1 METQGTGTS
10 GAARDASAGSAS
22 WHALPAQQVLSRLGV
37 DERSGLGAGP
47 LRDRRREHGPNRL
60 PQAPPRSLVAIVLGQ
75 FRSPLI
81 YLLLLAAVLA
91 LVFGELRDA
100 GVILGVVVLNALVGA
115 LQEGRA
121 ERSLRALQA
130 QVSEHAR
137 VRREGR
143 ETRIDAADLVPGDI
157 VLLEAGD
164 AVAADMRLLQ
174 ATVLRVAEA
183 PLTGESEPVAKQV
196 DAVLADAAL
205 AERASMVFA
214 GTQVTEGHAL
224 AVVVATGAATE
235 LGRIARLAGDAR
247 PPPTPIERRI
257 AHLGR
262 VIMVVAAG
270 MFVLVFA
277 VGWVRGLALSHIV
290 MLAISQLVGMIPEG
304 LPVAVTVA
312 LAVGV
317 RRMARQR
324 AVIRRLTAV
333 ETLGATRLICTD
345 KTGTLTRNE
354 MSVVAVQPARGGE
367 IAVHGVGYAP
377 DGELCRDGQVLRVGA
392 DAALDAL
399 LEAVALCN
407 DARLL
412 APTDGHGGWRA
423 LGDPT
428 EAALLALARRGGI
441 DVDALRERWPRRAE
455 WPFDPARRL
464 MATAHGDGGE
474 HRILLK
480 GAPEMILPLCGE
492 SGGRPLDDAARKN
505 IEQAQARMADRALRV
520 LAVAQVMAPA
530 LGESPASASWRGRA
544 QWLGLVGQIDP
555 PRPEAAAAIAACR
568 SAGIRTV
575 MVTGDHARTGLAIA
589 RELGMAD
596 GGGVVM
602 EGSEL
607 AALDVD
613 ALRER
618 LPQVA
623 VFARVEPAQKLRIV
637 EASQRRGE
645 VVTMTG
651 DGVND
656 APALR
661 QADVGVAMGRSG
673 TAVAREAASM
683 VITDDNFA
691 TIVGAVRQ
699 GRVVYRN
706 IRKAIMLLFAGSM
719 AEVAVLLLAMLAGFP
734 PPFAAVQI
742 LWNNLV
748 TEGVI
753 TVNLIMEPAEGDEMH
768 EPPVARD
775 APLLDRVLLERV
787 ALLALTM
794 AAVSL
799 GWFVVRL
806 GSGLPLVQAQTET
819 FTLLA
824 ICEWFAVLG
833 ARSARQSAFRLGLQR
848 NPWLLGGLLA
858 GVVLQTAVVAI
869 PALNE
874 LFHTVPFGL
883 HVLVAMVLVAS
894 SVLWVDEAFKA
905 VRRRRRS
912 R

>member
-1 METQGTGTS
+1 MQTDAAKASGT
-10 GAARDASAGSAS
+10 ARDVGAGAAS
-22 WHALPAQQVLSRLGV
+22 WHALCPARALARLGV
-37 DERSGLGAGP
+37 DERNGLNAP
-47 LRDRRREHGPNRL
+47 EVRARRHEYGCNRL
-60 PQAPPRSLVAIVLGQ
+60 PQAPRRGIHAIVLGQ

-81 YLLLLAAVLA
+81 YLLLVAAVLA
-91 LVFGELRDA
+91 LLFGELRDA
-100 GVILGVVVLNALVGA
+100 AVILGVVILNAVVGA

-121 ERSLRALQA
+121 ERALRALQE
-130 QVSEHAR
+130 QVSEHVR
-137 VRREGR
+137 VRRDGHEQR
-143 ETRIDAADLVPGDI
+143 VDATDLVPGDI

-164 AVAADMRLLQ
+164 AVAADMRLLRSSALQ
-174 ATVLRVAEA
+174 LAEA
-183 PLTGESEPVAKQV
+183 TLTGESAPVAKQV
-196 DAVLADAAL
+196 DAVDVDVALAD
-205 AERASMVFA
+205 RASMVFA

-224 AVVVATGAATE
+224 AVVVATGANTE
-235 LGRIARLAGDAR
+235 LGRIAALAGTAR
-247 PPPTPIERRI
+247 PPATPIERRI

-262 VIMVVAAG
+262 VIMAVAAV

-277 VGWVRGLALSHIV
+277 VGWLRGLALSHIV

-333 ETLGATRLICTD
+333 ETLGAIRLICTD

-354 MSVVAVQPARGGE
+354 MSVVAVQPAQGGE
-367 IAVHGVGYAP
+367 IEVSGVGYAP
-377 DGELCRDGQVLRVGA
+377 DGQLRRAGRRLRVGT
-392 DAALDAL
+392 DPALDAL

-412 APTDGHGGWRA
+412 APADGGDGWRA

-428 EAALLALARRGGI
+428 EAALLVLARRGGV
-441 DVDALRERWPRRAE
+441 DVEALRQRWPRRGE

-464 MATAHGDGGE
+464 MATAHGTDGL
-474 HRILLK
+474 HRILIK
-480 GAPEMILPLCGE
+480 GAPEAILPMCG
-492 SGGRPLDDAARKN
+492 GLDDAARRA
-505 IEQAQARMADRALRV
+505 IEHAQAGMADRALRV
-520 LAVAQVMAPA
+520 LAVAQAESSV
-530 LGESPASASWRGRA
+530 LGETPERAPWRGQA

-555 PRPEAAAAIAACR
+555 PRPEAAKAIAACR
-568 SAGIRTV
+568 AAGIHIV
-575 MVTGDHARTGLAIA
+575 MVTGDHVRTGLAIA
-589 RELGMAD
+589 RSLGVAD
-596 GGGVVM
+596 HHSGVM

-607 AALDVD
+607 AGIDDEDLQA
-613 ALRER
+613 R
-618 LPQVA
+618 LPRVA

-637 EASQRRGE
+637 EASQHRGE
-645 VVTMTG
+645 VVAMTG

-699 GRVVYRN
+699 GRVVHRN
-706 IRKAIMLLFAGSM
+706 IRKAIVLLFAGSV

-753 TVNLIMEPAEGDEMH
+753 TVNLIMEPAEGDEMRQ
-768 EPPVARD
+768 PPVARD
-775 APLLDRVLLERV
+775 APLLDRTLMGRV
-787 ALLALTM
+787 AVLALTM

-799 GWFVVRL
+799 GWFVARL
-806 GSGLPLVQAQTET
+806 GQGVPLAQAQTET
-819 FTLLA
+819 FTVLA
-824 ICEWFAVLG
+824 VCEWFAVLG
-833 ARSARQSAFRLGLQR
+833 VRSAQRSAFRLGLQR
-848 NPWLLGGLLA
+848 NPWLLGGLLT
-858 GVVLQTAVVAI
+858 GVLLQTLVVAV
-869 PALNE
+869 PALNR

-883 HVLVAMVLVAS
+883 RELWLMLLAAS
-894 SVLWVDEAFKA
+894 AVLWVDEAYKA
-905 VRRRRRS
+905 LVRRRRPR
-912 R
+912 